1 MIMEH
6 IVQNAENEIRFAISL
21 SLVCK
26 LALGYFVPLSK
37 EQRLPLNGVF
47 SHRASTQVK
56 WISM

>member
-6 IVQNAENEIRFAISL
+6 IVQNAENEIRFAI